1 MKKRIFALL
10 LMLVLLICAAVP
22 AGAQTNFGSHV
33 VDKADLLTDAEERTL
48 EARLERVADS
58 YRVDVVIVT
67 VDTSYGDDN
76 EEYAQWLY
84 LTYGYGIGNDRDGIL
99 LLINMDS
106 YNRGWAIYGHGL
118 GADAMPHNQ
127 IMKLGDAMTPDLQ
140 AGDFAAAFDLFAQR
154 CEERIGVAINGEP
167 FALGRNLL
175 ISLLVG
181 FVIALIVTG
190 IMRSKLKTVRAQHAA
205 SNYVRQGSM
214 HLTQSY
220 ELYLYK
226 TVTRRAR
233 PKSTSSGGG
242 SRSSGSR
249 SSSGSGRF

>member
-1 MKKRIFALL
+1 MKKRLFSLL
-10 LMLVLLICAAVP
+10 LVLAVFACIAIP
-22 AGAQTNFGSHV
+22 ADAQTDFGSHV

-48 EARLERVADS
+48 EARLENFTDNYS
-58 YRVDVVIVT
+58 IDVVIVT
-67 VDTSYGDDN
+67 VETSYGDDN
-76 EEYAQWLY
+76 EEYAEWLY

-99 LLINMDS
+99 LLINMDPS
-106 YNRGWAIYGHGL
+106 NRGWAIYGHGL

-127 IMKLGDAMTPDLQ
+127 IMKLGDAMTPDLK
-140 AGDFAAAFDLFAQR
+140 AGDFAAAFDLFVRR
-154 CEERIGVAINGEP
+154 CEERLNIAINGEP
-167 FALGRNLL
+167 FAPGMSLL
-175 ISLLVG
+175 ISLIVG

-190 IMRSKLKTVRAQHAA
+190 IMRSKLKSVRPQHTA

-242 SRSSGSR
+242 SRSS
-249 SSSGSGRF
+249 SGSGRF

>member
-1 MKKRIFALL
+1 MRIRFFALL
-10 LMLVLLICAAVP
+10 LLLVFCAVLAVP
-22 AGAQTNFGSHV
+22 AVAAEANSV
-33 VDKADLLTDAEERTL
+33 VMDFAGLLTETEINTL
-48 EARLERVADS
+48 ENKLEAIADR
-58 YRVDVVIVT
+58 YAVQVIVVT
-67 VDTSYGDDN
+67 VDSCYGADH
-76 EEYAQWLY
+76 EEYAEDLY
-84 LTYGYGIGNDRDGIL
+84 FEYGYGFGRYRDGIL
-99 LLINMDS
+99 LLIDMDP

-140 AGDFAAAFDLFAQR
+140 AGDFAAAFHLFADR
-154 CEERIGVAINGEP
+154 CEERINIAINGEP
-167 FALGRNLL
+167 FALGKSLL
-175 ISLLVG
+175 ISLVIG
-181 FVIALIVTG
+181 FVIALIATG
-190 IMRSKLKTVRAQHAA
+190 IMRGKLKSVRAQHAA

-242 SRSSGSR
+242 SRSS
-249 SSSGSGRF
+249 SGSGRF

>member
-1 MKKRIFALL
+1 MRIRFFALL
-10 LMLVLLICAAVP
+10 LSLVFCAVLAVP
-22 AGAQTNFGSHV
+22 AVAAEANSV
-33 VDKADLLTDAEERTL
+33 VMDFAGLLTETEINTL
-48 EARLERVADS
+48 ENKLEAIADR
-58 YRVDVVIVT
+58 YAVQVIVVT
-67 VDTSYGDDN
+67 VDNCYGADH
-76 EEYAQWLY
+76 EEYAEDLY
-84 LTYGYGIGNDRDGIL
+84 FKYGYGFGRYRDGIL
-99 LLINMDS
+99 LLIDMDP

-140 AGDFAAAFDLFAQR
+140 AGDFAAAFHLFADC
-154 CEERIGVAINGEP
+154 CEERINIAINGEP
-167 FALGRNLL
+167 FALGKSLL
-175 ISLLVG
+175 ISLVIG
-181 FVIALIVTG
+181 FVIALIATG
-190 IMRSKLKTVRAQHAA
+190 IMRGKLKSVRAQHAA

>member
-1 MKKRIFALL
+1 MRKRLFALL
-10 LMLVLLICAAVP
+10 LVLAVFACIGIP
-22 AGAQTNFGSHV
+22 AGAQTDFDSHV

-48 EARLERVADS
+48 EARLENLADNYS
-58 YRVDVVIVT
+58 VDVVIVT
-67 VDTSYGDDN
+67 VETSYGDDL
-76 EEYAQWLY
+76 EEYAEWLY

-99 LLINMDS
+99 LLINMDP

-118 GADAMPHNQ
+118 GADAMPYNQ
-127 IMKLGDAMTPDLQ
+127 IMKLGDAMTPDLK
-140 AGDFAAAFDLFAQR
+140 AGDFAVAFDLFVRR
-154 CEERIGVAINGEP
+154 CEERVNIAINGEP
-167 FALGRNLL
+167 FAPGKMLL
-175 ISLLVG
+175 ISLIVGLV
-181 FVIALIVTG
+181 VALIVTG
-190 IMRSKLKTVRAQHAA
+190 IMRSKLKSVRAQHAA

-220 ELYLYK
+220 DLFLYR

-242 SRSSGSR
+242 SRSSR

>member
-1 MKKRIFALL
+1 MRIRFFALL
-10 LMLVLLICAAVP
+10 LMLALLICVAIP
-22 AGAQTNFGSHV
+22 AGAQTEFGAHI
-33 VDKADLLTDAEERTL
+33 VDKADLLTEAEERTL
-48 EARLERVADS
+48 EARLERIADS
-58 YRVDVVIVT
+58 YGVDVAIVT
-67 VDTSYGDDN
+67 VDRSYGDDK
-76 EEYAQWLY
+76 EEYAEWLY
-84 LTYGYGIGNDRDGIL
+84 LTYGYGNGNDRDGIL
-99 LLINMDS
+99 LLIDMDP

-140 AGDFAAAFDLFAQR
+140 AGDFAAAFHLFADS
-154 CEERIGVAINGEP
+154 CEARINIAINGEP
-167 FALGRNLL
+167 FALGKSLL
-175 ISLLVG
+175 ISLVIG

-190 IMRSKLKTVRAQHAA
+190 IMRGKLKSVRAQHAA